1 MRTETAR
8 QEERIQNKARL
19 PIGGNR
25 QRYLFRGR
33 FLCKHF
39 SSRSLFSHASGLAE
53 AGRAV
58 PGSPAAL
65 RTENLLQSGLWRAL
79 CDRPFCVYRTCL
91 PFVQPLLS
99 SVQPLRVSTLSSS
112 FSLPSIT
119 QPTNQPTNQ
128 IPLYHSHTPH
138 KHRTPHL
145 LARRN
150 PRSRTLGSETRHP
163 RTDKPARVARC
174 CCAALHSIC
183 FNGQDNACLYSF
195 ARDKYLLHHRPLA
208 TVYGR
213 VLLALT

>member
-119 QPTNQPTNQ
+119 QPTNQPTK
-128 IPLYHSHTPH
+128 YHCTTLTLHT
-138 KHRTPHL
+138 
-145 LARRN
+145 N
-150 PRSRTLGSETRHP
+150 IERHTFSP
-163 RTDKPARVARC
+163 GAIRDPARS
-174 CCAALHSIC
+174 ALK
-183 FNGQDNACLYSF
+183 
-195 ARDKYLLHHRPLA
+195 RDIR
-208 TVYGR
+208 
-213 VLLALT
+213 ALTSPPAWLAAVALPCTPFASTVKTTPAYIHLPATNICCITARSLPYMEEYSWL

>member
-1 MRTETAR
+1 M
-8 QEERIQNKARL
+8 
-19 PIGGNR
+19 
-25 QRYLFRGR
+25 
-33 FLCKHF
+33 
-39 SSRSLFSHASGLAE
+39 AE

-58 PGSPAAL
+58 ESYRDPQ
-65 RTENLLQSGLWRAL
+65 LLFSSSSGLWRAF
-79 CDRPFCVYRTCL
+79 CDRPFCVYRACL
-91 PFVQPLLS
+91 PFAVQPLLS
-99 SVQPLRVSTLSSS
+99 SGQPLRVSTLSSS
-112 FSLPSIT
+112 FSPPS
-119 QPTNQPTNQ
+119 TNQ
-128 IPLYHSHTPH
+128 IPQYHNTTIHSTQTS
-138 KHRTPHL
+138 TPHL

-195 ARDKYLLHHRPLA
+195 ARDKYLLHHRPFA